1 MRRRTAA
8 ILLLLSVPAAQAWV
22 RLTTVNGVPLK
33 RNDFA
38 NVRFAVNDAFE
49 AGLRNSDSRLIVTA
63 DSDPAAALRAAINSW
78 NNQASSALRFGP
90 LETTSAANDPSDG
103 RNVFVLR
110 DTPAIRSVVGTA
122 VAITVR
128 ADNVNPELSDTDIL
142 FNPNLPRQ
150 STVTPFA
157 TTGQPDAYDL
167 QTVATHEL
175 GHALGANHSSVAAS
189 AMFPRIEIGSN
200 LSSHLTPDDLAFL
213 RAVYPAAGPA
223 GFGSIS
229 GSITRGP
236 NEPVT
241 GVLVTAHEPR
251 LGHVISVLSSLQ
263 DGSYQVWP
271 LPPGD
276 YFLTAEAADGPVHAF
291 EFSGLPVGTIN
302 TAIRPRIFGNVNAP
316 TPIQVTASRPASADF
331 RVEEAPKV
339 LDIQWLGKGP
349 PESPGRLTALDRR
362 AVVLEPGT
370 AADLLLAGPGLDGAL
385 SDADIGILAP
395 GVAVRPGSLVIDPM
409 PNASGLPLVRVTVDV
424 ADRTE
429 RRIGSIT
436 VRKATAFA
444 VHSGGVVVEG
454 TPPPPRP
461 VFSAAGIVSS
471 ASFQGGP
478 VAPGQIVSIFGSGLA
493 TETAQA
499 VTQPLPATLGG
510 TSAELTDALGF
521 VRPLQ
526 LIYVLAGVQ
535 GQINGIIP
543 TNAALGPAMIA
554 IRNGAGQSATAQLA
568 IAAIAPGIFTAN
580 STGAGVPAATGLR
593 VAADGTRSDVAVF
606 DAAVSPRRPVPIDLG
621 PEGDQV
627 FLSLFGTGIRGF
639 RNSVQVSVGG
649 QNAPVAGVAAQGQ
662 YAGLDQI
669 NVLLPRTLIGRGPVF
684 VEVRVDG
691 QPANAVSIA
700 VK

>member
-1 MRRRTAA
+1 MRQPAAA
-8 ILLLLSVPAAQAWV
+8 ILLLLGVPAAQAWV
-22 RLTTVNGVPLK
+22 RLVTVNGVPLK

-38 NVRFAVNDAFE
+38 NVRFAVNDAFQP
-49 AGLRNSDSRLIVTA
+49 GLRNSDGRLIVTA
-63 DSDPAAALRAAINSW
+63 DSDPSTALQAAVDSW
-78 NNQASSALRFGP
+78 NNQPSSALRFGP
-90 LETTSAANDPSDG
+90 LETTIAANDPADR
-103 RNVFVLR
+103 RNIFVLR
-110 DTPAIRSVVGTA
+110 DTPAIRSVAGTA
-122 VAITVR
+122 IAITVR

-167 QTVATHEL
+167 QAVATHEL

-189 AMFPRIEIGSN
+189 AMFPRIEAGPN
-200 LSSHLTPDDLAFL
+200 LSSHLTSDDLAFL
-213 RAVYPAAGPA
+213 HSVYPAASPA
-223 GFGSIS
+223 SFGSIS
-229 GSITRGP
+229 GSIARGP

-263 DGSYQVWP
+263 DGSYQVAP
-271 LPPGD
+271 LPPGE
-276 YFLTAEAADGPVHAF
+276 YLLTAEAADGPVHAF
-291 EFSGLPVGTIN
+291 EFTGLPVGTIN

-316 TPIQVTASRPASADF
+316 TPIQVTASRPATADF
-331 RVEEAPKV
+331 RVEVAPKV
-339 LDIQWLGKGP
+339 LDIEWLGKGP
-349 PESPGRLTALDRR
+349 PGSPGRLTALDRR
-362 AVVLEPGT
+362 AVVLDPGA

-385 SDADIGILAP
+385 TDADIGILAP
-395 GVAVRPGSLVIDPM
+395 GVSVRPGSLVIDPM
-409 PNASGLPLVRVTVDV
+409 PNPSGLPLVRVTVDV
-424 ADRTE
+424 VDRTE
-429 RRIGSIT
+429 RHIGSIT

-454 TPPPPRP
+454 APPPPRP
-461 VFSAAGIVSS
+461 VFSAAGIVSA
-471 ASFQGGP
+471 ASFHGGA

-510 TSAELTDALGF
+510 TAVDLTDALGF
-521 VRPLQ
+521 VRPLP

-554 IRNGAGQSATAQLA
+554 IRNGAGLSASAQLS

-593 VAADGTRSDVAVF
+593 VAGNGARSDVAVF
-606 DAAVSPRRPVPIDLG
+606 DGTVSPRTPVPIDLG

-627 FLSLFGTGIRGF
+627 FLSLYGTGIRGY
-639 RNSVQVSVGG
+639 RNSVQVSIGG
-649 QNAPVAGVAAQGQ
+649 QSAPVAGVAAQGQ
-662 YAGLDQI
+662 FAGLDQI
-669 NVLLPRTLIGRGPVF
+669 NVRLPRTLIGRGPVF

-700 VK
+700 VR